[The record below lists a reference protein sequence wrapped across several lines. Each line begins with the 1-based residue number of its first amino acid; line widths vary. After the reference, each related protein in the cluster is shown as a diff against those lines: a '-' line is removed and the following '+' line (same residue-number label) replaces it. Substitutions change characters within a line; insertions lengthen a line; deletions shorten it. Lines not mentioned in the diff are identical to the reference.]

1 RVSPEERL
9 EADREPRY
17 ARGMSQ
23 SGASAGHDPVHHL
36 RLFSNYLTPRKGLLS
51 LDTWRAA
58 AVVARNLILTWLV
71 LVPVLLAAILAGQL
85 YYIGQRFDP
94 AGARGVTPDHV
105 VSPRPPAQTPPQV
118 AAALRTEGP
127 VSATLE
133 TSAAPA
139 RYGVDW
145 HLVDTRAAVAV
156 EVLLP
161 IGVGL
166 LTLTVLW
173 MRFNN
178 AGLPTTNRVSLGA

>member
-1 RVSPEERL
+1 
-9 EADREPRY
+9 
-17 ARGMSQ
+17 
-23 SGASAGHDPVHHL
+23 
-36 RLFSNYLTPRKGLLS
+36 
-51 LDTWRAA
+51 
-58 AVVARNLILTWLV
+58 WLV

-94 AGARGVTPDHV
+94 AVAREFTRDHV
-105 VSPRPPAQTPPQV
+105 VSRRPPAETPPQV

-145 HLVDTRAAVAV
+145 PLVDPRAAVAV

-178 AGLPTTNRVSLGA
+178 AGLPTTNRVSLGAVLATLIGGVLLVKISQGPDESPCGGVLACLARRLSDPG